1 MLIKY
6 LLLIIT
12 FDIFTLF
19 LLTNILNNKKINKLQ
34 KKINN
39 NKPINNIKDLI
50 KKLKKGLFILFIIPF
65 IQSCSSNYKV
75 YIPLQNYTQEE
86 QNEIINFLEQNNNQL
101 INKVVIDYY
110 NLRELVRIGN
120 R

>member
-19 LLTNILNNKKINKLQ
+19 LLTNILNNKKINRLQ

-65 IQSCSSNYKV
+65 IQSCSLNYKV